1 MEGKGEALYCSWG
14 KKKKKSI
21 SAPEIGYFTR
31 KDIARYNKADMKYY
45 FSKVLFLFFFFN
57 LIASA
62 AQKTDQIDLQG
73 HCNSLLIS

>member
-1 MEGKGEALYCSWG
+1 MKHCTVAGK

-21 SAPEIGYFTR
+21 PAPEIGYLTR
-31 KDIARYNKADMKYY
+31 KDIARYKKADMKYY
-45 FSKVLFLFFFFN
+45 FSKVFFFFFN

-62 AQKTDQIDLQG
+62 AQNTDQIDLER